1 MRRRFKLLIL
11 LISFLISLLGVL
23 TFLKPEQDNFNYI
36 FSYLAYP
43 VILINHQIINFC
55 EQHALILSSEQLIMQ
70 NNELQSIIEHM
81 QAQNLALQ
89 AQSHYWQE
97 HQELIEFN
105 KRYDFSNQVLAQV
118 FLKQFSDQEHFFLLD
133 KGALDN
139 IAVDMVAIYKNC
151 LVGKVVQVYPKYC
164 KLILLTDRTCKIAVY
179 DQDTQALGI
188 CCGCNNIK
196 HILLSY
202 VSHLQKINQ
211 DDLLISSGDGEVF
224 PQGFGVGKI
233 IDLQVAG
240 MYYDAHASLLFDL
253 QNMHSCYL
261 VAANKA

>member
-1 MRRRFKLLIL
+1 MRKRFKLFIL

-43 VILINHQIINFC
+43 VILINHQIIDFC
-55 EQHALILSSEQLIMQ
+55 EQHNLIFSSEQLIIK
-70 NNELQSIIEHM
+70 NNELQGTIEHIL
-81 QAQNLALQ
+81 AQNIALQ
-89 AQSHYWQE
+89 AQSYYWQE
-97 HQELIEFN
+97 HQELIDFN
-105 KRYDFSNQVLAQV
+105 KRYDFSKSILAQV
-118 FLKQFSDQEHFFLLD
+118 FLKQLSDQEHFFLLN

-139 IAVDMVAIYKNC
+139 VTVDMVAIYKNC
-151 LVGKVVQVYPKYC
+151 LVGKIVQVYPKYC

-179 DQDTQALGI
+179 DQNTSALGI

-211 DDLLISSGDGEVF
+211 DDLLISSGEGEVF

-240 MYYDAHASLLFDL
+240 MYYDAHASLLIDL
-253 QNMHSCYL
+253 QAINSCYL
-261 VAANKA
+261 VTANKA